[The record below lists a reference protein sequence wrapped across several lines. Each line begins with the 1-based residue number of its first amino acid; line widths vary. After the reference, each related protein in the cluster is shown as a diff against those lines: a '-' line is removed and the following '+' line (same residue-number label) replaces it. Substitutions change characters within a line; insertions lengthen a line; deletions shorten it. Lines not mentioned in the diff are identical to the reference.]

1 MKKLILIIIG
11 MTALFNCYS
20 QPINCNPDP
29 NGPPWIAGGLSDSYS
44 PHEQDIIDAMSQIEI
59 NSALSLPLIVDNS
72 SSDYLP
78 IVYNQSLN
86 ICAQA
91 ALVYN
96 IFTYEIN
103 CEQETSALSN
113 SENIFH
119 PSNVV
124 QSSKKLIKL

>member
-1 MKKLILIIIG
+1 MRKLLLLLVIVLLSSNIH
-11 MTALFNCYS
+11 S
-20 QPINCNPDP
+20 QPVNCNPDP

-59 NSALSLPLIVDNS
+59 NSTLSLPLIVDNS

-103 CEQETSALSN
+103 CAQETSALSN